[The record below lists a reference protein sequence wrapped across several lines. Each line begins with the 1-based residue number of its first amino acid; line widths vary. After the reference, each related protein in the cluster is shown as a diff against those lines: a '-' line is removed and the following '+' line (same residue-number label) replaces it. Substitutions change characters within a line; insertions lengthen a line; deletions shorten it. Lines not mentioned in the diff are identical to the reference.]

1 MTNSPLGTSKPPS
14 FLPSSLTWMPR
25 FRRLL
30 LSFFLAVVLAF
41 VSLSSWRRLVWAS
54 RFRNASSNLAL
65 LAFLLFSVSGEK
77 EGRIRVSVSGALA
90 QSACK
95 QPSTLLTLNS
105 LKPLFKRTSCNAHCL
120 PLNSLSSAHCLFQ
133 DSPSS
138 RTPACADVP
147 SISLLRES
155 RERVPGFSI
164 HLQSGSFRGGHSHG
178 CWFIRKCRVS
188 SCSRREAQRSS
199 RFSTMAHGSSRSRTL
214 PSSPRC
220 SSASPTTSQSLPAF
234 FSGST
239 LDLRRQGVA
248 ITAGPVSCE
257 QTELES
263 TDKCHNPSDDF
274 VGLHG
279 IMACG
284 GVGSRFGADIPKQF
298 VSLFQGQTAAQISF
312 QKLRRHLMRYG
323 ASSSAGTE
331 RRQSRREI
339 DEWDEV
345 VPRPKKRAQSFLVAV
360 VDRERRAAVIKR
372 PSDDDKEREHH
383 EVPCSRTAETCTVSE
398 QRLDD
403 LHDHDKVQGD
413 TSRGGSNSQRRRQ
426 VDVLFA
432 PVGSERCESVWHG
445 VKCLCYSL
453 LATETMRK
461 PRETLTPARK
471 ADTNPSSQQ
480 GKLDEERWTYGQS
493 TARPRSLCRA
503 LASLTRSVA
512 SVIRSIFHY
521 VSQGSSD
528 VASNKRQT
536 TCSSACQNDD
546 GRQNVQ
552 VGQTIPVAAA
562 QADEARHLLRRLA
575 ALNCDKDLVMIHDA
589 ARPCVREEDLE
600 NVTADA
606 ERFGAALLAVPAVSS
621 IKLAT
626 AGRRDCPRP
635 TSSFFVE
642 EANATRRKNQTRANR
657 SIPTDHEHV
666 FVQRTVPRHLLWE
679 AQTPQVIR
687 LDLLLRGYC
696 AFWTQLAT
704 KSHRKQQEL
713 HNALRYQSHATANC
727 THHEATNEEQI
738 GVESRL
744 PSGVNATQESP
755 AEIPTVTD
763 DTGLL
768 EYLWSDGQA
777 VDILPESDCS
787 SNHVLSSFAAG
798 HARGQEVVK
807 VKVRRGDSTNIKIT
821 FPTDYTL
828 AQLILQ
834 EQNRERPAQSK

>member
-1 MTNSPLGTSKPPS
+1 MTHSRLGTLKPP
-14 FLPSSLTWMPR
+14 FFHPNSLTWMFR
-25 FRRLL
+25 FRHLL
-30 LSFFLAVVLAF
+30 LSFVLAVVLAF
-41 VSLSSWRRLVWAS
+41 VSPSSWGRHVWPS
-54 RFRNASSNLAL
+54 RFRKASSNLAL
-65 LAFLLFSVSGEK
+65 LAFLLFLVSGEK
-77 EGRIRVSVSGALA
+77 GGRIRLSVSGALS

-95 QPSTLLTLNS
+95 HPSTFLTLKS
-105 LKPLFKRTSCNAHCL
+105 LKPLFKCTSCTAHCL
-120 PLNSLSSAHCLFQ
+120 PLNSLSSAHCLSQ
-133 DSPSS
+133 GSPSS
-138 RTPACADVP
+138 RTPAYANVP
-147 SISLLRES
+147 SVSLLRES
-155 RERVPGFSI
+155 RERVPGFSV
-164 HLQSGSFRGGHSHG
+164 HLQSGSFRGGHPHG
-178 CWFIRKCRVS
+178 YWFTRKCQVS
-188 SCSRREAQRSS
+188 SWSRIQAQRSS
-199 RFSTMAHGSSRSRTL
+199 RFSAIAHGSSPSSTL

-220 SSASPTTSQSLPAF
+220 SSASPTTSQSLPA
-234 FSGST
+234 SLGST

-248 ITAGPVSCE
+248 VTAGPVSCE
-257 QTELES
+257 RTELES
-263 TDKCHNPSDDF
+263 TEECHNPSDDF

-279 IMACG
+279 IIACG

-331 RRQSRREI
+331 RRQSRRET
-339 DEWDEV
+339 EERDEV

-360 VDRERRAAVIKR
+360 VDRERRTAVIKR
-372 PSDDDKEREHH
+372 PDDDDEEREHY
-383 EVPCSRTAETCTVSE
+383 EVPCSQTAETCTVNE
-398 QRLDD
+398 QCIDD
-403 LHDHDKVQGD
+403 FHDHDKVQGN
-413 TSRGGSNSQRRRQ
+413 TSRGGSNLQRRRQ
-426 VDVLFA
+426 VDILFA

-461 PRETLTPARK
+461 PRENSTPKRK
-471 ADTNPSSQQ
+471 ADTNPSPQP
-480 GKLDEERWTYGQS
+480 GKLDEERCTYGQS

-503 LASLTRSVA
+503 LTSLRRSVV
-512 SVIRSIFHY
+512 SVIRSILHY
-521 VSQGSSD
+521 VSQGNSD

-536 TCSSACQNDD
+536 TCSGASQNED
-546 GRQNVQ
+546 GQQSGQ
-552 VGQTIPVAAA
+552 VEETIQVAAA

-621 IKLAT
+621 VKLAT
-626 AGRRDCPRP
+626 ADRRDCPPP
-635 TSSFFVE
+635 TPSCFVN
-642 EANATRRKNQTRANR
+642 EANATRRKDQTRANR
-657 SIPTDHEHV
+657 AIPTDHEHV

-679 AQTPQVIR
+679 AQTPQVVR

-704 KSHRKQQEL
+704 KSHRKQKEL
-713 HNALRYQSHATANC
+713 QNAMRYQSHATANC
-727 THHEATNEEQI
+727 THHEATNDEQI

-744 PSGVNATQESP
+744 PSRVNVTQESP
-755 AEIPTVTD
+755 AEMPTVTD

-768 EYLWSDGQA
+768 EYLWSDGKA

-787 SNHVLSSFAAG
+787 SNYVRSSFAAG
-798 HARGQEVVK
+798 HTRGQEVVK

-821 FPTDYTL
+821 FPSDYTL

-834 EQNRERPAQSK
+834 EQNRERPVQSK